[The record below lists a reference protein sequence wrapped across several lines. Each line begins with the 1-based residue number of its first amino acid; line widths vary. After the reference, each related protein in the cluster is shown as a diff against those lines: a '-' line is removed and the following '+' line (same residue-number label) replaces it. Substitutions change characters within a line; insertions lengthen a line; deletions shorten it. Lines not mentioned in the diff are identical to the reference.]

1 VIVFLKIHWRSGN
14 LLQKVLQGLQK
25 AKKSRV
31 PPQSKAVEEGASN
44 DCFEDFAATSGEG
57 VKQKI

>member
-1 VIVFLKIHWRSGN
+1 MEFGKPIAKSAAE
-14 LLQKVLQGLQK
+14 LQK
-25 AKKSRV
+25 AKKNRA
-31 PPQSKAVEEGASN
+31 PPQSKAVEEGASY